1 MRRFRAAVTGRFWP
15 RFWNPPKASRA
26 DLPSANP
33 AGNLAASCGA
43 AAPHH
48 LFRWAGGSNPSPSCQ
63 SPTLP
68 RPLRTRLLYASPLPP
83 PPAVS
88 PLIVDRTWHDPAPLS
103 ARETMVQNTKA
114 MLKNIMT
121 AQSRVQTPRRVAQS
135 EHHHVDHE
143 QLHYRWLL
151 PRRKTSSAMS
161 WW

>member
-1 MRRFRAAVTGRFWP
+1 MIGPCLTSSEVNLFSFLACLAAVGSF
-15 RFWNPPKASRA
+15 A
-26 DLPSANP
+26 PSAT
-33 AGNLAASCGA
+33 SA
-43 AAPHH
+43 AAHH
-48 LFRWAGGSNPSPSCQ
+48 PSRWAGGSNSSPSCP
-63 SPTLP
+63 SLALP
-68 RPLRTRLLYASPLPP
+68 RPLRPRLLYASAPPP

-121 AQSRVQTPRRVAQS
+121 AQSRVCTPRRVPQS